1 VENIPKTRTDFLPM
15 KISYVLL
22 FMKRFAGRKLA
33 GNSPEQLESPGRL
46 FQEIVPGTRTI
57 LWDNLCMTKSGQS
70 ADRPSISVGLFQPNK
85 ESGLVFFGF
94 LEMYCKLAGTAENIS
109 SGA

>member
-1 VENIPKTRTDFLPM
+1 
-15 KISYVLL
+15 
-22 FMKRFAGRKLA
+22 
-33 GNSPEQLESPGRL
+33 
-46 FQEIVPGTRTI
+46 
-57 LWDNLCMTKSGQS
+57 MTKSGQS